1 MAATPNSIR
10 AELLIQLPGQA
21 PASIGTITIPLRFDQ
36 MGDAHEKLT
45 ATVEWKAAK
54 AVGQLEEL
62 VVAQAAQIADL
73 QHCALALSG
82 QQCVADCC
90 APTEAAKRER
100 AALNQACAERR
111 QR

>member
-1 MAATPNSIR
+1 MSET
-10 AELLIQLPGQA
+10 QY
-21 PASIGTITIPLRFDQ
+21 
-36 MGDAHEKLT
+36 
-45 ATVEWKAAK
+45 
-54 AVGQLEEL
+54 VGQLEEL
-62 VVAQAAQIADL
+62 VVAQAAQIVDL